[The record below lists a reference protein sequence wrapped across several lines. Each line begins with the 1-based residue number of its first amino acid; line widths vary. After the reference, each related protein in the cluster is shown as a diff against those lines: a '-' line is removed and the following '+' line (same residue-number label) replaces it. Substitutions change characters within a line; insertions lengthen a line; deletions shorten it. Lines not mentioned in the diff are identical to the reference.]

1 MDIPPILM
9 QKKNSKLAR
18 GLIVWIIILIPIY
31 YLLHKLYIPK
41 INAFGCF
48 DDCFNYVGGYFLGK
62 GKQLYSQIY
71 FNHMPLMAYLSYLVQ
86 HYGNPINIYAL
97 LLQHRQFLLV
107 FGFIFNVFLCWR
119 FGIIGLAYT
128 LIYEFSKFYV
138 FGDRFLAE
146 SFIVY
151 PLVYLTGLGLHT
163 MLKKRVHNWEI
174 VLAAICLWFVVFMRE
189 PYILIA
195 LFLFGTII
203 RPVFFRKVSFIALG
217 VFLTL
222 SAALFALF
230 PVRDFVY
237 NVITL
242 NASRG
247 LSSELRSGNF
257 FGSGVIKSFFYPIY
271 LLYAGV
277 WNDFRIQLICLSIVL
292 GFSTVVWIKT
302 KKNLWVL
309 GYLFIALGLANLRPT
324 APGLQYFEAFH
335 QTNWYGMFLFSSLYL
350 FYEVMHAVRKR
361 YIFFI
366 VTGSLILYVLF
377 SPRSFIY
384 QHVDQQTEFI
394 TNYGNYLQISEII
407 KAISTPQQT
416 LFTNGADEFLY
427 VASGRNSSYPYSF
440 YYPTQFKDKYYYA
453 AINMFT
459 HDPPDIVYDFC
470 TSDAPIHPYLTAQ
483 FLTMYTQ
490 WYSQGQPTCLYIKKS
505 LASGLTQEQ
514 RAKAQEF
521 LYYLPEK

>member
-1 MDIPPILM
+1 M
-9 QKKNSKLAR
+9 QKKNRKSAW
-18 GLIVWIIILIPIY
+18 GLIVWFVILIPVY
-31 YLLHKLYIPK
+31 YILYKLYIPK
-41 INAFGCF
+41 VSAFGCF

-119 FGIIGLAYT
+119 FGITGLAYT

-163 MLKKRVHNWEI
+163 MLKKRVYDWEI

-189 PYILIA
+189 PYVPVA
-195 LFLFGTII
+195 VFLFGLFI
-203 RPVFFRKVSFIALG
+203 RPVFFKKISLIALG

-222 SAALFALF
+222 SAGLLALF

-242 NASRG
+242 NVERG
-247 LSSELRSGNF
+247 LSSELQAGNF
-257 FGSGVIKSFFYPIY
+257 FGSGIIKSFFYPVY
-271 LLYAGV
+271 LLIAGK
-277 WNDFRIQLICLSIVL
+277 WNDFRIQLIILSIVL
-292 GFSTVVWIKT
+292 GFSAVVWVKT
-302 KKNLWVL
+302 KKNLRVL
-309 GYLFIALGLANLRPT
+309 GFLFIALGLANLRPT

-335 QTNWYGMFLFSSLYL
+335 EINWYGVFLFSSLYL
-350 FYEVMHAVRKR
+350 LYESMRGARKR

-366 VTGSLILYVLF
+366 ITGCLVAYVLF

-407 KAISTPQQT
+407 KAITTPQQT

-427 VASGRNSSYPYSF
+427 LASDRNSSYPYSF
-440 YYPTQFKDKYYYA
+440 YYPTQFKDKYYTA
-453 AINMFT
+453 ATNMFSRN
-459 HDPPDIVYDFC
+459 PPDIVYDFC
-470 TSDAPIHPYLTAQ
+470 SPEAPVHPYIPAQ
-483 FLTMYTQ
+483 FLNLYTQ
-490 WYSQGQPTCLYIKKS
+490 WYSEGKPTCLYMKKS
-505 LASGLTQEQ
+505 LVPGLTQRQ
-514 RAKAQEF
+514 RAKAGEF